1 MIATLPREKMTV
13 AEFLDWCDAQG
24 GDDRFELIDGVVVAM
39 VRDRASHNLAKLRAV
54 DALAAAIRAAA
65 VDCVAFVDGIG
76 VSYGRFNHRIPDAV
90 VHGGKVDLDASM
102 VGNPV
107 VVVEVVSPSSE
118 ERDVHAKLHDYF
130 SIGSVQHYLIV
141 YDDRRLVVHHRRSGV
156 GPLET
161 TFISDGEIELVPPG
175 IRLGVDQLFGEVD
188 R

>member
-24 GDDRFELIDGVVVAM
+24 GDDRFEL
-39 VRDRASHNLAKLRAV
+39 
-54 DALAAAIRAAA
+54 
-65 VDCVAFVDGIG
+65 VDGIG
-76 VSYGRFNHRIPDAV
+76 VSYGH
-90 VHGGKVDLDASM
+90 
-102 VGNPV
+102 
-107 VVVEVVSPSSE
+107 
-118 ERDVHAKLHDYF
+118 
-130 SIGSVQHYLIV
+130 

-161 TFISDGEIELVPPG
+161 TFVSDGEIELVPPG